1 MVLKMKRVNNS
12 KVLNYYKQLINRKK
26 LEISNCES
34 ELLLNIYLGVYHI
47 HVFKEMPDENN
58 SKQFKQ
64 IHMKLCVLHKELLEL
79 QDKYNDI
86 KGLEGMNL

>member
-1 MVLKMKRVNNS
+1 MKIRSNS
-12 KVLNYYKQLINRKK
+12 RVLNYYQQLINRKK
-26 LEISNCES
+26 LEISTCES

-47 HVFKEMPDENN
+47 HVFKEMPDDNN

-64 IHMKLCVLHKELLEL
+64 IHIKLCILHKELLEL

-86 KGLEGMNL
+86 KGFESANL